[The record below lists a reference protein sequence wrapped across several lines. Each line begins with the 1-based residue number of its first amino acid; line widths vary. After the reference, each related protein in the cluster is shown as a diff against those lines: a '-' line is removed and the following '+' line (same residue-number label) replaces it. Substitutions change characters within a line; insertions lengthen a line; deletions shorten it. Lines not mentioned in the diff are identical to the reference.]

1 MTLLKQSPFLL
12 SIPLFI
18 CLLMVR
24 SDNNAEIKL
33 QFSDDAA
40 QGKYANL
47 AVVAHSS
54 SEFVIDFA
62 KVLPGFQS
70 PLVHTRVIMAP
81 EHLKRLIA
89 ALQDNMNKFEQ
100 LYGEVKLPEQHFV
113 MPAMT
118 PKGEA

>member
-1 MTLLKQSPFLL
+1 
-12 SIPLFI
+12 
-18 CLLMVR
+18 MVR

-100 LYGEVKLPEQHFV
+100 QYGEVKLPEQNFV

-118 PKGEA
+118 PKGEAWSFLPVFFSVSGPNWVETHR

>member
-1 MTLLKQSPFLL
+1 
-12 SIPLFI
+12 
-18 CLLMVR
+18 MVR
-24 SDNNAEIKL
+24 SDNNSEFKL
-33 QFSDDAA
+33 QFCEDAA

-70 PLVHTRVIMAP
+70 PLVHSRVIMAP

-89 ALQDNMNKFEQ
+89 ALEDNMNKYEQ
-100 LYGEVKLPEQHFV
+100 QYGEVKLPETSFV
-113 MPAMT
+113 MPVVN

>member
-12 SIPLFI
+12 FIPLFI
-18 CLLMVR
+18 SLFMVR

-100 LYGEVKLPEQHFV
+100 QYGEVKLPEQNFV

>member
-1 MTLLKQSPFLL
+1 
-12 SIPLFI
+12 
-18 CLLMVR
+18 MVR

-100 LYGEVKLPEQHFV
+100 QYGEVKLPEQNFV

-118 PKGEA
+118 PKGEAWSFLPVFFSVSGPNCEEIHR

>member
-1 MTLLKQSPFLL
+1 
-12 SIPLFI
+12 
-18 CLLMVR
+18 MVR

-100 LYGEVKLPEQHFV
+100 QYGEVKLPEQNFV

-118 PKGEA
+118 PKGEAWSFLPLFFSVSGPNCEEIHR

>member
-1 MTLLKQSPFLL
+1 
-12 SIPLFI
+12 
-18 CLLMVR
+18 MVR

-70 PLVHTRVIMAP
+70 PLVHTRVIMVP

-100 LYGEVKLPEQHFV
+100 QYGEVKLPEQHFV
-113 MPAMT
+113 MPAIT
-118 PKGEA
+118 PKGEAWSFLPLFLPVTGPNCGEIHR